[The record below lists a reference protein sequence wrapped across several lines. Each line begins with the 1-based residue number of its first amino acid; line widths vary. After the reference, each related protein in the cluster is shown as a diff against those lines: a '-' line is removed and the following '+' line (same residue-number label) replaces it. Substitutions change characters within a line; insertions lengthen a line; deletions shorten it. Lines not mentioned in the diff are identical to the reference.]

1 MLTLAHAPC
10 HFIPFHSIFFVSFS
24 THFGVFFSR
33 PVVVVVVAVDWDF
46 FLRWGGGRRRRLP
59 WFQRPCWV
67 FPVMSDTSCA
77 DRLHR
82 NQRPGNYF
90 NDLICVVVA
99 GGGGQRL
106 RSGSTVARLDFSALT
121 SRPQRLPPLS
131 FNVAISSPFLPLSP
145 PPPPLAGM
153 LQNHFE
159 HLGPES
165 PAGGRR
171 ILKCRAP
178 AGVCW
183 RRVERSFAYLNILKG
198 KWPPAK

>member
-1 MLTLAHAPC
+1 MRPAISF

-24 THFGVFFSR
+24 THFGDFLFR

-131 FNVAISSPFLPLSP
+131 FNLPLSP
-145 PPPPLAGM
+145 PFSPPSPPGGDA
-153 LQNHFE
+153 
-159 HLGPES
+159 PES
-165 PAGGRR
+165 FRASWARIPGWGQENPEMPGASRR
-171 ILKCRAP
+171 LLEK
-178 AGVCW
+178 
-183 RRVERSFAYLNILKG
+183 S
-198 KWPPAK
+198 

>member
-1 MLTLAHAPC
+1 MAHARC
-10 HFIPFHSIFFVSFS
+10 HFIPFHSISFHFFCLFLNSFRR
-24 THFGVFFSR
+24 FFFPSSCCCCCCCGLG
-33 PVVVVVVAVDWDF
+33 F
-46 FLRWGGGRRRRLP
+46 FLGGGGRRRRLP

-106 RSGSTVARLDFSALT
+106 RSGSTIARLDFSALT

-145 PPPPLAGM
+145 PPSPLAVM